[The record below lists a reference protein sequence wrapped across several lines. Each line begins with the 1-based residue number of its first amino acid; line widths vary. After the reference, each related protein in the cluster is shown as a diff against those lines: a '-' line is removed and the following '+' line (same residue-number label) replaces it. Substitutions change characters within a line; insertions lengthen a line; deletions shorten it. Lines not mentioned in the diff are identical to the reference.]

1 MTKSKI
7 TRGSRVWRWIERI
20 LLLGAV
26 IGLGAWIGSNA
37 VPAAWQDWENWVFD
51 RDLHGET
58 ASISDYLI
66 DLESRV
72 DRGVRT
78 RLGLRVDPA
87 PSVSGR
93 PTVSPTLQRDGLIGR
108 LTIPRL
114 HLRAIVREGVGKD
127 TLGLA
132 VGHIPGT
139 AFPGQAGNVGVA
151 GHRDT
156 LFRGLSGIRQHD
168 VIQLETLNKRYA
180 YEVASTEVV
189 TPQNIGVLKPGSYSE
204 LTLVTCYPFNYIG
217 PAPDRFIVKA
227 RQVAWQPN
235 LAEPVV
241 TPLKVVED
249 ADRARDERAGTR
261 RPATAGKIYFAVSK
275 NHSQKL
281 APGISLGITE
291 AEAPTQRVNG
301 WVWLMPER
309 RTVWLRRQEQQ
320 DPVIFYQ
327 GGRKREL
334 VITNVAQNSA
344 AGYMVLSAK

>member
-1 MTKSKI
+1 MTKSKAA
-7 TRGSRVWRWIERI
+7 RGSRVRRWIERT
-20 LLLGAV
+20 LLVAAV

-58 ASISDYLI
+58 ASISDYLT
-66 DLESRV
+66 DLESRIE
-72 DRGVRT
+72 RGVRT
-78 RLGLRVDPA
+78 RLRLRVSPPA
-87 PSVSGR
+87 SASGG
-93 PTVSPTLQRDGLIGR
+93 PTVSSTLQRDGLIGR

-139 AFPGQAGNVGVA
+139 AFPGQAGNIGVA

-156 LFRGLSGIRQHD
+156 LFRGLAGIRPHD
-168 VIQLETLNKRYA
+168 VIQLETLGKSYA

-189 TPQNIGVLKPGSYSE
+189 TPRNIGVLKSSSYSE

-227 RQVAWQPN
+227 RQVAWRPN
-235 LAEPVV
+235 LAEPV
-241 TPLKVVED
+241 TAPLKVVED
-249 ADRARDERAGTR
+249 ADRVRDERAGAR
-261 RPATAGKIYFAVSK
+261 QAATPGKIYFAVSK
-275 NHSQKL
+275 NHSQNV
-281 APGISLGITE
+281 APGISLGITQSE
-291 AEAPTQRVNG
+291 VAVQHVSG
-301 WVWLMPER
+301 WIWLMPER
-309 RTVWLRRQEQQ
+309 RTVWLRSQGRR

-334 VITNVAQNSA
+334 VITSVAQNSA
-344 AGYMVLSAK
+344 AGYLVLSAK